1 MNNLEG
7 SKSYISIAPSNHP
20 ANAKISY
27 KDGNPVINFVIGEQ
41 ERYLIGDSLRITG
54 EITIYSAPD
63 GDVGTPVQFEQAVN
77 VSPKLSTYGILDQV
91 VLSSQKSKNVIESV
105 RHYGRYL
112 ASFLPVLHS
121 KEEMMGHLGVTAN
134 IMPNSYAN
142 QIQYVANANGSSA
155 TNREYRGNSFCLALP
170 TGFLSSGSE
179 IGLSGRG
186 WGVGGLSI
194 DLPIRCDAGL
204 FIDGVLNN
212 IKEVPDQQYNW
223 IEKCK
228 KWKNWVEEREIREDN
243 ILTSYE
249 VVDKISTLVKPADVI
264 IPDEGGHLV
273 WCMQKFKIDNQ
284 RIFSNFGNSSMGYAL
299 PSAIGAAIGTGNR
312 VICIDG
318 DGGFQMNI
326 QELQTVKN
334 YNLPIKIII
343 INNGCYGIIKQFQDA
358 YCESRYIA
366 TDGQKDYT
374 LPDFERV
381 AKAYGIESVTIEGK
395 KDIDKKLNYVMSYEG
410 PILCNIKIDP
420 TQKLIPKL
428 EFGNP
433 LEDMYPYLTDK
444 QISDNMVIK
453 TIKRRDNTQGWVN
466 LK

>member
-170 TGFLSSGSE
+170 TGFLSGGSQ
-179 IGLSGRG
+179 IGLSGKG
-186 WGVGGLSI
+186 WGVGGLSV
-194 DLPIRCDAGL
+194 DLHLSSDAQFLNASRTLYPNAFYQLTNVNLIAELRNPSVDELSRLAGQTSAVMEYNAISSYFSQIASSNAVVNFRLGL
-204 FIDGVLNN
+204 SRVLGGFMTFIPSEMLNN
-212 IKEVPDQQYNW
+212 IKYDSFQTTPLIN
-223 IEKCK
+223 
-228 KWKNWVEEREIREDN
+228 NLSAGEIAPIKQI
-243 ILTSYE
+243 ILTKGGERMPFMYNLDTNVRDNANSIIADPQIVRNYISAFDKFMELDSTMQTPITNNREGFSSMSNFADAGLQFGIGFSYNDLGTGIDMRTE
-249 VVDKISTLVKPADVI
+249 NFGLQMDTGLTSGLSHAVFLFVRSKQTLVMNANGVQVI
-264 IPDEGGHLV
+264 
-273 WCMQKFKIDNQ
+273 
-284 RIFSNFGNSSMGYAL
+284 S
-299 PSAIGAAIGTGNR
+299 
-312 VICIDG
+312 
-318 DGGFQMNI
+318 
-326 QELQTVKN
+326 
-334 YNLPIKIII
+334 
-343 INNGCYGIIKQFQDA
+343 
-358 YCESRYIA
+358 
-366 TDGQKDYT
+366 
-374 LPDFERV
+374 
-381 AKAYGIESVTIEGK
+381 
-395 KDIDKKLNYVMSYEG
+395 
-410 PILCNIKIDP
+410 
-420 TQKLIPKL
+420 
-428 EFGNP
+428 
-433 LEDMYPYLTDK
+433 
-444 QISDNMVIK
+444 
-453 TIKRRDNTQGWVN
+453 
-466 LK
+466 

>member
-170 TGFLSSGSE
+170 TGFLSGGSQ
-179 IGLSGRG
+179 IGLSGKG
-186 WGVGGLSI
+186 WGVGGLSV
-194 DLPIRCDAGL
+194 DLHLSSDAQFLNASRTLFPNAFYQLTNVNLIAELRNPSVDELSRLAGQTSSVMEYNAISSYFSQIASSNAVVNFRLGL
-204 FIDGVLNN
+204 SRVLGGFMTFIPSEMLNN
-212 IKEVPDQQYNW
+212 IKYDSFQTTPLIN
-223 IEKCK
+223 
-228 KWKNWVEEREIREDN
+228 NLSAGEIAPIKQI
-243 ILTSYE
+243 ILTKGGERMPFMYNLDTNVRDNANSIIADPQIVRNYISAFDKFMEVDSTMQTPITNNREGFSSMSNFADAGLQFGIGFSYNDLGTGIDMRTE
-249 VVDKISTLVKPADVI
+249 NFGLQMDTGLTSGLSHAVFLFVRSKQTLVMNANGVQVI
-264 IPDEGGHLV
+264 
-273 WCMQKFKIDNQ
+273 
-284 RIFSNFGNSSMGYAL
+284 S
-299 PSAIGAAIGTGNR
+299 
-312 VICIDG
+312 
-318 DGGFQMNI
+318 
-326 QELQTVKN
+326 
-334 YNLPIKIII
+334 
-343 INNGCYGIIKQFQDA
+343 
-358 YCESRYIA
+358 
-366 TDGQKDYT
+366 
-374 LPDFERV
+374 
-381 AKAYGIESVTIEGK
+381 
-395 KDIDKKLNYVMSYEG
+395 
-410 PILCNIKIDP
+410 
-420 TQKLIPKL
+420 
-428 EFGNP
+428 
-433 LEDMYPYLTDK
+433 
-444 QISDNMVIK
+444 
-453 TIKRRDNTQGWVN
+453 
-466 LK
+466 

>member
-170 TGFLSSGSE
+170 TGFLSGGSQ
-179 IGLSGRG
+179 IGLSGKG
-186 WGVGGLSI
+186 WGVGGLSV
-194 DLPIRCDAGL
+194 DLHLSSDAQFLNASRTLFPNAFYQLTNVNLIAELRNPSVDELSRLAGQTSSVMEYNAISSYFSQIASSNAVVNFRLGL
-204 FIDGVLNN
+204 SRVLGGFMTFIPSEMLNN
-212 IKEVPDQQYNW
+212 IKYDSFQTTPLINDLSAG
-223 IEKCK
+223 
-228 KWKNWVEEREIREDN
+228 EIASIKQI
-243 ILTSYE
+243 ILTKGGERMPFMYNLDTNVRDNANSIIADPQIVRNYISAFDKFMEVDSTMQTPITNNREGFSSMSNFADAGLQFGIGFSYNDLGTGIDMRTE
-249 VVDKISTLVKPADVI
+249 NFGLQMDTGLTSGLSHAVFLFVRSKQTLVMNANGVQVI
-264 IPDEGGHLV
+264 
-273 WCMQKFKIDNQ
+273 
-284 RIFSNFGNSSMGYAL
+284 S
-299 PSAIGAAIGTGNR
+299 
-312 VICIDG
+312 
-318 DGGFQMNI
+318 
-326 QELQTVKN
+326 
-334 YNLPIKIII
+334 
-343 INNGCYGIIKQFQDA
+343 
-358 YCESRYIA
+358 
-366 TDGQKDYT
+366 
-374 LPDFERV
+374 
-381 AKAYGIESVTIEGK
+381 
-395 KDIDKKLNYVMSYEG
+395 
-410 PILCNIKIDP
+410 
-420 TQKLIPKL
+420 
-428 EFGNP
+428 
-433 LEDMYPYLTDK
+433 
-444 QISDNMVIK
+444 
-453 TIKRRDNTQGWVN
+453 
-466 LK
+466 

>member
-170 TGFLSSGSE
+170 TGFLSGGSQ
-179 IGLSGRG
+179 IGLSGKG
-186 WGVGGLSI
+186 WGVGGLSV
-194 DLPIRCDAGL
+194 DLHLSSDAQFLNASRTLFPNAFYQLTNVNLIAELRNPSVDELSRLAGQTSSVMEYNAISSYFSQIASSNAVVNFRLGL
-204 FIDGVLNN
+204 SRVLGGFMTFIPSEMLNN
-212 IKEVPDQQYNW
+212 IKYDSFQTTPLINELSAG
-223 IEKCK
+223 
-228 KWKNWVEEREIREDN
+228 EIAPIKQI
-243 ILTSYE
+243 ILTKGGERMPFMYNLDTNVRDNANSIIADPQIVRNYISAFDKFMEVDSTMQTPITNNREGFSSMSNFADAGLQFGIGFSYNDLGTGIDMRTE
-249 VVDKISTLVKPADVI
+249 NFGLQMDTGLTSGLSHAVFLFVRSKQTLVMNANGVQVI
-264 IPDEGGHLV
+264 
-273 WCMQKFKIDNQ
+273 
-284 RIFSNFGNSSMGYAL
+284 S
-299 PSAIGAAIGTGNR
+299 
-312 VICIDG
+312 
-318 DGGFQMNI
+318 
-326 QELQTVKN
+326 
-334 YNLPIKIII
+334 
-343 INNGCYGIIKQFQDA
+343 
-358 YCESRYIA
+358 
-366 TDGQKDYT
+366 
-374 LPDFERV
+374 
-381 AKAYGIESVTIEGK
+381 
-395 KDIDKKLNYVMSYEG
+395 
-410 PILCNIKIDP
+410 
-420 TQKLIPKL
+420 
-428 EFGNP
+428 
-433 LEDMYPYLTDK
+433 
-444 QISDNMVIK
+444 
-453 TIKRRDNTQGWVN
+453 
-466 LK
+466 

>member
-170 TGFLSSGSE
+170 TGFLSGGSQ
-179 IGLSGRG
+179 IGLSGKG
-186 WGVGGLSI
+186 WGVGGLSV
-194 DLPIRCDAGL
+194 DLHLSSDAQFLNASRTLFPNAFYQLTNVNLIAELRNPSVDELSRLAGQTSSVMEYNAISSYFSQIASSNAVVNFRLGL
-204 FIDGVLNN
+204 SRVLGGFMTFIPSEMLNN
-212 IKEVPDQQYNW
+212 IKYDSFQTTPLIN
-223 IEKCK
+223 
-228 KWKNWVEEREIREDN
+228 NLSAGEIAPIKQI
-243 ILTSYE
+243 ILTKGGERMPFMYNLDTNVRDNANSIIADPQIVRNYISAFYKFMEVDSTMQTPITNNREGFSSMSNFADAGLQFGIGFSYNDLGTGIDMRTE
-249 VVDKISTLVKPADVI
+249 NFGLQMDTGLTSGLSHAVFLFVRSKQTLVMNANGVQVI
-264 IPDEGGHLV
+264 
-273 WCMQKFKIDNQ
+273 
-284 RIFSNFGNSSMGYAL
+284 S
-299 PSAIGAAIGTGNR
+299 
-312 VICIDG
+312 
-318 DGGFQMNI
+318 
-326 QELQTVKN
+326 
-334 YNLPIKIII
+334 
-343 INNGCYGIIKQFQDA
+343 
-358 YCESRYIA
+358 
-366 TDGQKDYT
+366 
-374 LPDFERV
+374 
-381 AKAYGIESVTIEGK
+381 
-395 KDIDKKLNYVMSYEG
+395 
-410 PILCNIKIDP
+410 
-420 TQKLIPKL
+420 
-428 EFGNP
+428 
-433 LEDMYPYLTDK
+433 
-444 QISDNMVIK
+444 
-453 TIKRRDNTQGWVN
+453 
-466 LK
+466 

>member
-155 TNREYRGNSFCLALP
+155 TNREYRGNSYCLALP
-170 TGFLSSGSE
+170 TGFLSSGSQ
-179 IGLSGRG
+179 IGLSGKG

-194 DLPIRCDAGL
+194 DLHLSSDAQFLNASRTLFPNAFYQLTNVNLIAELRNPSVDELSRLAGQTSSVMEYNAISSYFSQIASSNAVVNFRLGL
-204 FIDGVLNN
+204 SRVLGGFMTFIPSEMLNN
-212 IKEVPDQQYNW
+212 IKYDSFQTTPLINDLSAG
-223 IEKCK
+223 
-228 KWKNWVEEREIREDN
+228 EIASIKQI
-243 ILTSYE
+243 ILTKGGERMPFMYNLDTNVRDNANSIIADPQIVRNYISAFDKFMEVDSTMQTPITNNREGFSSMSNFADAGLQFGIGFSYNDLGTGIDMRTE
-249 VVDKISTLVKPADVI
+249 NFGLQMDTGLTSGLSHAVFLFVRSKQTLVMNANGVQVI
-264 IPDEGGHLV
+264 
-273 WCMQKFKIDNQ
+273 
-284 RIFSNFGNSSMGYAL
+284 S
-299 PSAIGAAIGTGNR
+299 
-312 VICIDG
+312 
-318 DGGFQMNI
+318 
-326 QELQTVKN
+326 
-334 YNLPIKIII
+334 
-343 INNGCYGIIKQFQDA
+343 
-358 YCESRYIA
+358 
-366 TDGQKDYT
+366 
-374 LPDFERV
+374 
-381 AKAYGIESVTIEGK
+381 
-395 KDIDKKLNYVMSYEG
+395 
-410 PILCNIKIDP
+410 
-420 TQKLIPKL
+420 
-428 EFGNP
+428 
-433 LEDMYPYLTDK
+433 
-444 QISDNMVIK
+444 
-453 TIKRRDNTQGWVN
+453 
-466 LK
+466 

>member
-20 ANAKISY
+20 ANSKISY

-63 GDVGTPVQFEQAVN
+63 GDVGVPVQFEQKVN

-194 DLPIRCDAGL
+194 DLHLASDAQFLNASRLLFPNAFYQLTNVNLIAELRNPSVDELSRLTGQSSAVMEYNAISSYFSQIASSNAVVNFRLGL
-204 FIDGVLNN
+204 SRVLGGFLTFIPSEMLNN
-212 IKEVPDQQYNW
+212 IKFDSFQTTPLINDLSAGEIAPIKQIILSKGGERLPFMYNLDANVRDNANSIISDPQIVRNYISAFDKFMEVDSTMQTPITNNREGFSSMSNFADAGLQFGIGFSYNDLGTG
-223 IEKCK
+223 IDMRTE
-228 KWKNWVEEREIREDN
+228 NFGLQMDTG
-243 ILTSYE
+243 LTSGLSHA
-249 VVDKISTLVKPADVI
+249 VFLFVRSKQTLVMNANGVQVI
-264 IPDEGGHLV
+264 
-273 WCMQKFKIDNQ
+273 
-284 RIFSNFGNSSMGYAL
+284 
-299 PSAIGAAIGTGNR
+299 T
-312 VICIDG
+312 
-318 DGGFQMNI
+318 
-326 QELQTVKN
+326 
-334 YNLPIKIII
+334 
-343 INNGCYGIIKQFQDA
+343 
-358 YCESRYIA
+358 
-366 TDGQKDYT
+366 
-374 LPDFERV
+374 
-381 AKAYGIESVTIEGK
+381 
-395 KDIDKKLNYVMSYEG
+395 
-410 PILCNIKIDP
+410 
-420 TQKLIPKL
+420 
-428 EFGNP
+428 
-433 LEDMYPYLTDK
+433 
-444 QISDNMVIK
+444 
-453 TIKRRDNTQGWVN
+453 
-466 LK
+466 